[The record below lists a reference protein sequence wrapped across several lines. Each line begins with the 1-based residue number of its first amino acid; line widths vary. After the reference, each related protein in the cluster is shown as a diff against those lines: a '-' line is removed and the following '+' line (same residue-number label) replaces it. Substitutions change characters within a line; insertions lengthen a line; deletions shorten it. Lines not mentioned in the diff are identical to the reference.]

1 MLRGWCGGEKLEG
14 AEGGFVLELAI
25 YEAAND
31 DPDRLGRGWQLLSDA
46 PGPFSPGGG
55 SRSKEGRREK
65 PQATSD
71 RVVGLMNGGLWTR
84 LTGWAESLLC
94 LPCES
99 ELELDPKRQRR
110 VKV

>member
-1 MLRGWCGGEKLEG
+1 M
-14 AEGGFVLELAI
+14 LELAI

-31 DPDRLGRGWQLLSDA
+31 DPGRLGRGWQLLSDA
-46 PGPFSPGGG
+46 PGPFLQGGG

-65 PQATSD
+65 PQATND
-71 RVVGLMNGGLWTR
+71 RVVGLMSGGLWTR

-94 LPCES
+94 FACLCES
-99 ELELDPKRQRR
+99 ELKLDPKRQRR

>member
-1 MLRGWCGGEKLEG
+1 M
-14 AEGGFVLELAI
+14 LELAI

-31 DPDRLGRGWQLLSDA
+31 DQGRLGRGWQLLSDA
-46 PGPFSPGGG
+46 PGPFLQGG

-65 PQATSD
+65 PQSTSD
-71 RVVGLMNGGLWTR
+71 RLVGLMDGGLWTR